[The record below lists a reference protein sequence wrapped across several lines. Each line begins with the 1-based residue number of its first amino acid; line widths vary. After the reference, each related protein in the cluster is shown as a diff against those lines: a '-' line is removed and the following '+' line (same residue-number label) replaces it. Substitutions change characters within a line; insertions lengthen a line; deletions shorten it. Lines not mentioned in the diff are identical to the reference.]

1 MVQPVAR
8 PQSRCVECRLRS
20 IYAILITGFVMS
32 ICDAARQ
39 NQALVAD
46 YNSAPAAIF
55 GCNVQIA
62 EIIFMTASDSQIIHL
77 YISSL
82 RST

>member
-1 MVQPVAR
+1 MGIIMVPF
-8 PQSRCVECRLRS
+8 LR
-20 IYAILITGFVMS
+20 YMHVLTGITLNT
-32 ICDAARQ
+32 CDAARQ

-62 EIIFMTASDSQIIHL
+62 EIILMTASDSQIIHL

-82 RST
+82 ISTEIML

>member
-1 MVQPVAR
+1 M
-8 PQSRCVECRLRS
+8 CRYAYVMAVRS
-20 IYAILITGFVMS
+20 CYTKS
-32 ICDAARQ
+32 DAARQ

-82 RST
+82 ISTEIML